1 MSQSRNAT
9 RRDFLKS
16 FAAATATL
24 AVAPDLGRFLRNDR
38 SANRPNIVLV
48 FTDDLGYADVGC
60 YGAKGFETPIL
71 DHMASQGMRFTDF
84 YVSQA
89 VCSAS
94 RASLLTG
101 CYSERVSIQ
110 GALGPWAEIGL
121 NPEEETIAR
130 MLKRQG
136 YATAIFGKWHLG
148 HHKEFLPL
156 SHGFDE
162 YFGLPYSNDMWP
174 FGYDGKPPADRRKA
188 GYPSL
193 PLIDGYEKVGEIR
206 NLQDQASLTTRYTER
221 AVRFIEKNKNRP
233 FFLYLPHSMPH
244 TPIAAS
250 TKFRGK
256 SERGLYGDVIMEI
269 DWSVGEIVKT
279 LRTHGLESDT
289 LMIFTSDNGPWLNFG
304 DYGGSALPL
313 REGKGTMFE
322 GGCRVPCIMQ
332 WPGHIPAGI
341 ECHETAATIDILPT
355 IAAVT
360 GAPLPQKPIDGVN
373 ILPLLEGE
381 ANAKPRDHYFF
392 YYDRQLRAVRRGEWK
407 LFFPHTSRSYLGV
420 KPGKDGQ
427 PGPYAQVNVGLELYD
442 LKNDLSETRNVAER
456 HPEIV
461 TELQQLA
468 ETAREELGDALTGR
482 KGKGVRL
489 PGRRSWSRPE
499 RVSHLA
505 AGATITFEHAPSARY
520 PGTNDTLVD
529 GLRGSRDFTDG
540 RWQGFEGDDLVAV
553 IDLGKVVPIQDVAC
567 GFLQNQTSWIFFPT
581 AVEIALSRDGRTFEL
596 ADRLQIKT
604 EADLEPRVEDY
615 SMQLKSTP
623 ARYVRVRAINV
634 GTCPQGHLG
643 AGGKAWLFADEII
656 VR

>member
-1 MSQSRNAT
+1 MSQSRNTT

-16 FAAATATL
+16 LAAGTAAL
-24 AVAPDLGRFLRNDR
+24 AVAPDLGKSLSNERP
-38 SANRPNIVLV
+38 SNRPNIVLV
-48 FTDDLGYADVGC
+48 FADDLGYADVGC
-60 YGAKGFETPIL
+60 YGAMGFATPTL
-71 DHMASQGMRFTDF
+71 DQMALRGMRFTDF

-148 HHKEFLPL
+148 HHREFLPL

-162 YFGLPYSNDMWP
+162 YLGLPYSNDMWP
-174 FGYDGKPPADRRKA
+174 FGYDGKPLADGRKA

-193 PLIDGYEKVGEIR
+193 PLIDGFEKVAEIR
-206 NLQDQASLTTRYTER
+206 NLEDQATLTTRYTER
-221 AVRFIEKNKNRP
+221 AVQFIEKNKNRP

-269 DWSVGEIVKT
+269 DWSVGEILKT
-279 LRTHGLESDT
+279 LRKNGLEDHT
-289 LMIFTSDNGPWLNFG
+289 LIIFTSDNGPWLNFG
-304 DYGGSALPL
+304 EYGGSALPL

-322 GGCRVPCIMQ
+322 GGCRVPCVMQ
-332 WPGHIPAGI
+332 WPGHIPAGTQ
-341 ECHETAATIDILPT
+341 CHEIAATIDILPT
-355 IAAVT
+355 IAAIT
-360 GAPLPQKPIDGVN
+360 GAALPEKPIDGVN
-373 ILPLLEGE
+373 ILPLLKGE
-381 ANAKPRDHYFF
+381 ANARPRDHYFF

-420 KPGKDGQ
+420 NPGKDGQ
-427 PGPYAQVNVGLELYD
+427 PGPYAQVNVGLELYN
-442 LKNDLSETRNVAER
+442 LKNDISETRDVAER

-461 TELQQLA
+461 AQLQQLA
-468 ETAREELGDALTGR
+468 ETAREELGDALTKR
-482 KGKGVRL
+482 KGKGVRP
-489 PGRRSWSRPE
+489 PGRRPLDRPE
-499 RVSHLA
+499 RVAHLA
-505 AGATITFEHAPSARY
+505 VGTSIIFGNAPSDRY
-520 PGTNDTLVD
+520 AGSGDALVD
-529 GLRGSRDFTDG
+529 GLRGSRDFSDG
-540 RWQGFEGDDLVAV
+540 RWQGFQGDDLVAM
-553 IDLGKVVPIQDVAC
+553 IDLGSIVPVQSVTC
-567 GFLQNQTSWIFFPT
+567 GFLQSQTSWIFFPT
-581 AVEIALSRDGRTFEL
+581 AIEIAVSRDGRTFEQ
-596 ADRLQIKT
+596 AERLQFKT
-604 EADLEPRVEDY
+604 APDLEPRVEDY
-615 SMQLKSTP
+615 PIQLKSTQ
-623 ARYVRVRAINV
+623 ARYVRVRASNV
-634 GTCPQGHLG
+634 GICPKWHVG
-643 AGGKAWLFADEII
+643 AGGKAWLFADEIV